1 MDEILRVPRLFME
14 ELSRPF
20 LQREEQAR
28 LITIALMTKEHLVM
42 IGEPGTAKSALVRR
56 AAELLNA
63 KFFLYLL
70 TKYTEPAELF
80 GPIDIVALK
89 NGVYKRITE
98 NRLLDAH
105 VVFLDEIF
113 NANSSILNT
122 LLSIINERVVYD
134 QTQIQVPL
142 WSLFAA
148 TNRVPDETELEALY
162 DRLLIREFVRPLDET
177 LWTSMLKKG
186 LELEYATPKAERK
199 FSLDEF
205 RQIYEI
211 LPKVNV
217 DGVIPK
223 IPKIL
228 IAVNEKEIG
237 ISDRRKGKLLK
248 IIAANALIEGRSYA
262 TEDDLM
268 ILKNIFAKDMDDYE
282 KINTILTELIQTTEK
297 YMREFEEIQ
306 HNLKV
311 IDEQLSSSTDTRL
324 SVMLPDLLKS
334 LKTARERI
342 EIMRQ
347 GVSNENVLKKSDE
360 IIQFIDAL
368 LARVAKIMGVWTS

>member
-80 GPIDIVALK
+80 GPIDVVALK

-98 NRLLDAH
+98 NRLLDAQ

-228 IAVNEKEIG
+228 IAAHEKEIG

-306 HNLKV
+306 RNLKV

-334 LKTARERI
+334 LKTARERV
-342 EIMRQ
+342 EIMSQ

-360 IIQFIDAL
+360 IIQFIDTL
-368 LARVAKIMGVWTS
+368 LARVAKIMGLTL

>member
-20 LQREEQAR
+20 LEREEQAR

-262 TEDDLM
+262 TEDDLI

-306 HNLKV
+306 RNLKV